1 MLIRDI
7 IKANKNGILIDS
19 DASIKDCENG
29 LYINGK
35 VTGSN
40 SGVYL
45 NGEIGDANN
54 SKYGI

>member
-7 IKANKNGILIDS
+7 VKANKNGILIDS
-19 DASIKDCENG
+19 DVSFKDCENG
-29 LYINGK
+29 LYINGNI
-35 VTGSN
+35 TGSD
-40 SGVYL
+40 SGIYL

>member
-7 IKANKNGILIDS
+7 VKGNRNGILIDS

-45 NGEIGDANN
+45 NGEIGDVN

>member
-1 MLIRDI
+1 MLISDI
-7 IKANKNGILIDS
+7 VKANRNGILIDS
-19 DASIKDCENG
+19 DVSFKDCENG

-35 VTGSN
+35 VTGSKN
-40 SGVYL
+40 GLYL